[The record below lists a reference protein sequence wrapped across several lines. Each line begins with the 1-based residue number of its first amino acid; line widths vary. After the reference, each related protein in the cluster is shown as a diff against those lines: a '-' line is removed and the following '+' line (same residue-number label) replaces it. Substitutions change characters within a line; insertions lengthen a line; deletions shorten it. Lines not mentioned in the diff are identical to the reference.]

1 MAILEGEEIYCVDT
15 SVVVEGKVA
24 ELVTAGKISGTIIV
38 HKAVLSELEHQANF
52 GKPTGL
58 AGLEELKKLRAL
70 ADKGKLNLEFLGSRP
85 GDYEIKYAKAGE
97 IDAIIRD
104 MAVQHKATLVTA
116 DKVQAEAARA
126 MGVKVL
132 FIEFVKKTARPT
144 LRIEGFFDNTT
155 MSVHIKENLRPY
167 AKKGQPGDWKLVPVG
182 EEKLTREE
190 VQAMAEEIVEAAKSS
205 REGLIE
211 SNRKTSTIIQLE
223 RYRIV
228 IVHPPFSDGW
238 EITIVRPI
246 VVLALKDYNLD
257 EKLLERLKEKA
268 EGIVLAGPPGHG
280 KSTLAQALAEFYKD
294 MGKIVKTVESPRD
307 LQVSDEI
314 TQYAKS
320 LGSTGEIHDILL
332 LSRPDYT
339 IYDEMRTDPD
349 FKMYAD
355 LRLAGIGLV
364 GVVHATTAID
374 AIQRFLGRV
383 EMGAIPHV
391 VDTVFFIKNG
401 KPEKVYELEMTVKVP
416 SGMVEADL
424 TRPVIEVRDVL
435 SGKLEY
441 EIYSFGE
448 ATTIVPVRPK
458 GKATR
463 AFEMAAERVK
473 SEIEDFTEGAHV
485 KVEMTT
491 GESAT
496 VWVDSSVIPQLIG
509 RQGKNIEKIEKTLG
523 LHLDVRSLEE
533 KGHDEDEFQQTT
545 SEADKVGFNISET
558 SGTVKLFFDKSL
570 TGRSVDFY
578 LGENLLFSAAIS
590 RKGVIRLDKKS
601 EMAKKILARHGK
613 ITARLV

>member
-1 MAILEGEEIYCVDT
+1 MAAMESGEEIYCVDT
-15 SVVVEGKVA
+15 SVVVEGKIS
-24 ELVTAGKISGTIIV
+24 ELVNAGKISGTIIV

-58 AGLEELKKLRAL
+58 AGLEELKKLRAI
-70 ADKGKLNLEFLGSRP
+70 ADEGKITLEFLGSRP

-97 IDAIIRD
+97 IDALIRD
-104 MAVQHKATLVTA
+104 MAGQHKATLVTA
-116 DKVQAEAARA
+116 DRVQSEAARA

-132 FIEFVKKTARPT
+132 FIEFIRETSRKR
-144 LRIEGFFDNTT
+144 LRIEDFFDETT
-155 MSVHIKENLRPY
+155 MSVHIKENLRPH
-167 AKKGQPGDWKLVPVG
+167 AKKGRPGDWKFVPVG

-190 VQAMAEEIVEAAKSS
+190 VEAMAEEIVEAAKSS
-205 REGLIE
+205 RDGLIE
-211 SNRKTSTIIQLE
+211 SNRRTSTIVQLE

-246 VVLALKDYNLD
+246 TVLALKDYALD
-257 EKLLERLKEKA
+257 EKLMNRLREKA

-280 KSTLAQALAEFYKD
+280 KSTMAQALAEFYKD
-294 MGKIVKTVESPRD
+294 TGHVVKTVESPRD

-320 LGSTGEIHDILL
+320 LGSAGEIHDILL

-349 FKMYAD
+349 FRMYAD
-355 LRLAGIGLV
+355 LRLAGIGMV

-416 SGMVEADL
+416 SGMIEADL

-458 GKATR
+458 GKSSR

-473 SEIEDFTEGAHV
+473 REIEEFAEGARV

-496 VWVDSSVIPQLIG
+496 VWVNSSVIPQLIG
-509 RQGKNIEKIEKTLG
+509 KQGHTIEKIEKKLG
-523 LHLDVRSLEE
+523 LHLDVRALEE
-533 KGHDEDEFQQTT
+533 KGHEEGEFA
-545 SEADKVGFNISET
+545 ERDVNFDVSET
-558 SGTVKLFFDKSL
+558 GGNLLLFFDKSL
-570 TGRSVDFY
+570 KGRSVDFY
-578 LGENLLFSAAIS
+578 VGEELVFSAAIG
-590 RKGVIRLDKKS
+590 RKGLIRVDKKS
-601 EMAKKILARHGK
+601 ETAKKIMAGRGK
-613 ITARLV
+613 ITAKLG